1 MGGIDLSETGFMLLQ
16 SIESGIEIVLCASCM
31 ASFFYPF
38 MTEKKERR
46 AVKRK
51 KSFIVFLAY
60 GSMHLIGMAA
70 SIYGWLC
77 MVLVIILLVAASKF
91 TGMDKKLTF
100 FLNILFFSIWNM
112 SRLIIE
118 SIYYVFI
125 MKFAGAITEIN
136 TVYGSIIISDFIV
149 MTLQIVFF
157 FIMLYFAQRKL
168 QNKRLELHR
177 KELCYLCVTPIVGI
191 LFGNI
196 IFQMLLTVK
205 ENTFFLLY
213 EQYPLLIGLVPL
225 IAALFY
231 LGMIIAIMSYQE
243 MVSLQEEKN
252 KYFIEEQQLR
262 AIRERME
269 EVEQFYGGIRRM
281 KHEMKNHLTN
291 IKGLAGSGNYKEM
304 ERYIA
309 KMDES
314 MNMLE
319 LSIQTGNAI
328 TDVIV
333 NDKQKAADKQGIQ
346 FQSEFRYP
354 VSDGYDAYDIGIIIN
369 NLLQNALEACERM
382 ETGKKYILLS
392 GRQKKRFFI
401 IDVKNSLEG
410 EVVFDRNTNLPRSTK
425 ENTAG
430 EAISLHGI
438 GLSNVKREAAKYLG
452 NVDIKVKKNEFS
464 VTVLLQ
470 ERNED
475 FRSKRGFGGC
485 MPVRCQGAENRHI

>member
-1 MGGIDLSETGFMLLQ
+1 MSETGFMLLQ
-16 SIESGIEIVLCASCM
+16 SIESGIEVVLYAICITA
-31 ASFFYPF
+31 FFYPF
-38 MTEKKERR
+38 MAEKKEWR
-46 AVKRK
+46 AVKLK

-60 GSMHLIGMAA
+60 GSMYLIGMTA
-70 SIYGWLC
+70 SISSWLC
-77 MVLVIILLVAASKF
+77 MVIVIILLVAASKF
-91 TGMDKKLTF
+91 TGIDKKFTF
-100 FLNILFFSIWNM
+100 FLGILFFGIQNM

-118 SIYYVFI
+118 SIYYIFI
-125 MKFAGAITEIN
+125 MKFAENIIEIN
-136 TVYGSIIISDFIV
+136 TIYDRIIIGNFIV
-149 MTLQIVFF
+149 MTLQIVSFF
-157 FIMLYFAQRKL
+157 TMLCFAGKKL
-168 QNKRLELHR
+168 QNKRLELHM
-177 KELCYLCVTPIVGI
+177 KELCYLCITPIISI

-196 IFQMLLTVK
+196 IFQMVLVVK

-213 EQYPLLIGLVPL
+213 EQYPLFIGLVPL

-231 LGMIIAIMSYQE
+231 IGMMISIMSYQE

-252 KYFIEEQQLR
+252 KYFVEEQQLR

-291 IKGLAGSGNYKEM
+291 IKGLAGSGNYEEM
-304 ERYIA
+304 EQYIA

-314 MNMLE
+314 MNMFE
-319 LSIQTGNAI
+319 LSIKTGNAV

-333 NDKQKAADKQGIQ
+333 NDKQKAAYKQGIQ
-346 FQSEFRYP
+346 FRSEFRYP

-401 IDVKNSLEG
+401 INVRNSFEG
-410 EVVFDRNTNLPRSTK
+410 EVLFDRNTNLPLSAK
-425 ENTAG
+425 ENTTG

-452 NVDIKVKKNEFS
+452 NVDIKVKKNEFI

-470 ERNED
+470 ERGTETAD
-475 FRSKRGFGGC
+475 RDSL
-485 MPVRCQGAENRHI
+485 

>member
-1 MGGIDLSETGFMLLQ
+1 MSETGFMLLQ
-16 SIESGIEIVLCASCM
+16 SIESGMEIVLYAICITA
-31 ASFFYPF
+31 FFYPF
-38 MTEKKERR
+38 MTEKKEWR
-46 AVKRK
+46 AVKLK

-60 GSMHLIGMAA
+60 ASMYLIGMAA
-70 SIYGWLC
+70 SISSWLC
-77 MVLVIILLVAASKF
+77 MVIVILLLVAASKF
-91 TGMDKKLTF
+91 TGIDKKLTF
-100 FLNILFFSIWNM
+100 FLGILFFSIQNM

-125 MKFAGAITEIN
+125 VKFAEDITEIN
-136 TVYGSIIISDFIV
+136 TIYDRIIISNFIV
-149 MTLQIVFF
+149 MTLQIVSFF
-157 FIMLYFAQRKL
+157 TMLCFAGKKL
-168 QNKRLELHR
+168 QNKRLELHM

-196 IFQMLLTVK
+196 IFQMVLVVK
-205 ENTFFLLY
+205 GNTFFLLY
-213 EQYPLLIGLVPL
+213 EQYPLFIGLVPL

-231 LGMIIAIMSYQE
+231 IGMMITIMSYQE

-252 KYFIEEQQLR
+252 KYFVEEQQLR

-291 IKGLAGSGNYKEM
+291 IKGLAGSGNYEEM
-304 ERYIA
+304 EQYIA

-314 MNMLE
+314 MNMFE
-319 LSIQTGNAI
+319 LSIKTGNAV

-333 NDKQKAADKQGIQ
+333 NDKQKAAYKQGIQ
-346 FQSEFRYP
+346 FRSEFRYP

-401 IDVKNSLEG
+401 IDVRNSFEG
-410 EVVFDRNTNLPRSTK
+410 EVMFDRNTNLPLSSK
-425 ENTAG
+425 ENTTG

-438 GLSNVKREAAKYLG
+438 GLSNVKREVAKYLG
-452 NVDIKVKKNEFS
+452 NVDIRVKKNEFR

-470 ERNED
+470 ERRNED
-475 FRSKRGFGGC
+475 GFWID
-485 MPVRCQGAENRHI
+485 R